1 MPLETGARLGQFEI
15 LGAIGAGAMGE
26 VYKAVDTRL
35 KRLVAI
41 KVLPSEL
48 ALDAD
53 RMARFEREARL
64 LAALDHPNI
73 SAIYGIE
80 ESDGAKALVLA
91 LIDGPTLEDR
101 IAAGAIPIEEAIPL
115 ARQMA
120 EAVEYAHERGVIHRD
135 LKPANVKITPD
146 GVVKVLDFG
155 LAKALTGEGDEGSL
169 PSTIGLTSFPT
180 MSIRPTQA
188 GMILGTAAYMA
199 PEQAKGK
206 PADRRADNWAFGV
219 VFFEMLTGS
228 VPFHGETA
236 TEVIASAFK
245 KEPNLDPLP
254 RGTPKALS
262 NVHPPCALVPSEQ
275 PWRPNFR
282 CEDATHPSRFQSWI

>member
-41 KVLPSEL
+41 KVLPSAL

-101 IAAGAIPIEEAIPL
+101 IAAGAIPIEEAIPV

-169 PSTIGLTSFPT
+169 DDWLHLLSDNVDPAY
-180 MSIRPTQA
+180 A
-188 GMILGTAAYMA
+188 GGDDSRHGRLY
-199 PEQAKGK
+199 
-206 PADRRADNWAFGV
+206 
-219 VFFEMLTGS
+219 GS
-228 VPFHGETA
+228 
-236 TEVIASAFK
+236 
-245 KEPNLDPLP
+245 
-254 RGTPKALS
+254 
-262 NVHPPCALVPSEQ
+262 
-275 PWRPNFR
+275 
-282 CEDATHPSRFQSWI
+282 